1 MNFLGYDLFGTGSD
15 ASPCAGNP
23 SLAGFVIQNGI
34 YDGVYL
40 SGSPD
45 EFSTFYDSGMKW
57 TEDTLLFAD
66 FNQKTLG
73 GSNFEYGSDLH
84 EIKLKRREIGA
95 DQKPWVLLYEQLAG
109 HGNINFVYN
118 DYFARGR
125 ETEYEYALVPV
136 LSDGTELPYIKTTV
150 QSKFYGAIITDG
162 TVSYHILLD
171 PSITETDR
179 NRQSSVVTTLNRKYP
194 FVFFGGKSNYTS
206 GSFSGTA
213 IRYLKNDTFD
223 VAHSHWYREDMI
235 DWLTNGGTKILKI
248 EDGRIWM
255 VAIDGNVKSS
265 NSEHPDKVTLSFD
278 FTEVGSVND
287 DNDMLNNGFVN
298 VMTGRT
304 GEETYNITN
313 NFYYVDSDNTDTT
326 ISEGKPYTATL
337 SPVEDYEISGVVV
350 FMGGL
355 NVTNTTYVKRTDEST
370 GKVSHEIN
378 IPSVYGNVTI
388 IASATRVRIIAQS
401 FSLTESKFT
410 ISVGNNHKLEYTTY
424 PSGASQN
431 VVIWKSA
438 DTKIATVTDKGVVEG
453 VSPGS
458 TTITA
463 TMDNLI
469 ATCSVVVTTS

>member
-255 VAIDGNVKSS
+255 IAIDGNVKS
-265 NSEHPDKVTLSFD
+265 
-278 FTEVGSVND
+278 
-287 DNDMLNNGFVN
+287 
-298 VMTGRT
+298 
-304 GEETYNITN
+304 
-313 NFYYVDSDNTDTT
+313 
-326 ISEGKPYTATL
+326 
-337 SPVEDYEISGVVV
+337 
-350 FMGGL
+350 
-355 NVTNTTYVKRTDEST
+355 
-370 GKVSHEIN
+370 
-378 IPSVYGNVTI
+378 
-388 IASATRVRIIAQS
+388 
-401 FSLTESKFT
+401 
-410 ISVGNNHKLEYTTY
+410 
-424 PSGASQN
+424 
-431 VVIWKSA
+431 
-438 DTKIATVTDKGVVEG
+438 
-453 VSPGS
+453 
-458 TTITA
+458 
-463 TMDNLI
+463 
-469 ATCSVVVTTS
+469 